1 MGIKTVGE
9 CNVCHRSTYALGLHR
24 VFSNSGRKYWIC
36 NRCDPVSDPVSDPK
50 VVLDKLHEKENCESL
65 LNAMAACIAVAGAV
79 VIAAGLLFM
88 LLGMMVACCWGSP
101 PWYGSSL

>member
-1 MGIKTVGE
+1 MGIKQVRE
-9 CNVCHRSTYALGLHR
+9 CDTCHRTMTADPGLHR

-36 NRCDPVSDPVSDPK
+36 NRCDPVSDPK